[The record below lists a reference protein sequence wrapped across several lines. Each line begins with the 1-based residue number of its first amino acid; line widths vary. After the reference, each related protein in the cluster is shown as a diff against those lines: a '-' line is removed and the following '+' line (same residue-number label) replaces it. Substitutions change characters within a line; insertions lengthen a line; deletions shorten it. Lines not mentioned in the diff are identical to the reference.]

1 MIKKSDWI
9 KMTESATERANASQ
23 ALRAIGEK
31 CQKIAT
37 QLSDVK
43 LKDLPVVIKTLKLNT
58 DNDVSDINQVQET
71 VSQYLDQM
79 INTCMEAASNIDDL
93 SYEIMG
99 DLSISNENMKKV
111 EDELEIDDEDLDLD
125 DEEAEETEDEVKE
138 ISNRPMK

>member
-9 KMTESATERANASQ
+9 KMTESATERANASA

-58 DNDVSDINQVQET
+58 DNNVSDINQVQQT

-79 INTCMEAASNIDDL
+79 INTCMEASSSIDDL

-99 DLSISNENMKKV
+99 DLSISDENMEKV

-125 DEEAEETEDEVKE
+125 DEDEESEEEVEE
-138 ISNRPMK
+138 ISNRPLK